1 MSDNFNRV
9 MFKEQAKN
17 VLRHNYWIPFLVCLI
32 ASVFG
37 VFGGGA
43 GGSAGGGGGSAGNS
57 YSESTSGSEMDWNF
71 ILIMIAIVL
80 IVTLVLFAIGMA
92 VTCFLTNPVLVG
104 MNRYF
109 MKHRKMDDTSSVGDL
124 FSVFR
129 KNQYMDA
136 VKTMFLYRIKIFLWS
151 LLFII
156 PGIIKSYEYYFVP
169 YIMAENPNIDSKR
182 AFEISKFMT
191 DGHKFDIW
199 VVGLSFLGWTLLG
212 ILCCGVG
219 TYFLLPYMQ
228 ATYAEMYAERR
239 EYAIG
244 QGFTSASELTGF

>member
-1 MSDNFNRV
+1 MNDNFNRV

-17 VLRHNYWIPFLVCLI
+17 VLRHNYWIPFLVCFV
-32 ASVFG
+32 ASIFG
-37 VFGGGA
+37 VFGSGG
-43 GGSAGGGGGSAGNS
+43 GGSAGGGGGSAGESMSENS
-57 YSESTSGSEMDWNF
+57 SGSEMEWQL
-71 ILIMIAIVL
+71 ILMIIAIAL
-80 IVTLVLFAIGMA
+80 IISLVIFAIGMA
-92 VTCFLTNPVLVG
+92 FTCFLTNPVLVG
-104 MNRYF
+104 MNRFF
-109 MKHRKMDDTSSVGDL
+109 MKNRKMDDSSNFGDL

-129 KNQYMDA
+129 KNQYMNT

-156 PGIIKSYEYYFVP
+156 PGIIKFYEYYFVP

-182 AFEISKFMT
+182 AFEISKYMT

-199 VVGLSFLGWTLLG
+199 IVGLSFIGWSLLG
-212 ILCCGVG
+212 ILCCCVG

-239 EYAIG
+239 EYAIRT
-244 QGFTSASELTGF
+244 GFTSNYELSGF